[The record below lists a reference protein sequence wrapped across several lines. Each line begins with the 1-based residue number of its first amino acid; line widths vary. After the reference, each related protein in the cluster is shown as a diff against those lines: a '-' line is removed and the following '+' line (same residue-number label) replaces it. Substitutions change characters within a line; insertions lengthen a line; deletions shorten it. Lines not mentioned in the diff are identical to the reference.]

1 MTFGVGMFIGRLVE
15 SDEEAMSLAL
25 QLAEHAASLGEV
37 PVGAVLVQAGRVIGE
52 GFNQPIT
59 ALDPSAHAEMVAI
72 RTASQE
78 IGNYRLSGATLYVT
92 LEPCTMCFGAMV
104 HGRIDRL
111 VYGAE
116 EPKAGVIA
124 SALRLPEQP
133 FFNHYFEVQNGV
145 LAQQCGQILSDF
157 FAQRRAAK
165 KRLKALRAKNSEVD
179 AANQEPE
186 GQEDKKSGP
195 EGPQTLRG
203 VEE

>member
-1 MTFGVGMFIGRLVE
+1 MGSSAGFLPVQSCMTFGVGMFIGRLVE

-92 LEPCTMCFGAMV
+92 LEPCTICFGAMV

-111 VYGAE
+111 
-116 EPKAGVIA
+116 
-124 SALRLPEQP
+124 
-133 FFNHYFEVQNGV
+133 
-145 LAQQCGQILSDF
+145 
-157 FAQRRAAK
+157 
-165 KRLKALRAKNSEVD
+165 
-179 AANQEPE
+179 
-186 GQEDKKSGP
+186 
-195 EGPQTLRG
+195 
-203 VEE
+203 